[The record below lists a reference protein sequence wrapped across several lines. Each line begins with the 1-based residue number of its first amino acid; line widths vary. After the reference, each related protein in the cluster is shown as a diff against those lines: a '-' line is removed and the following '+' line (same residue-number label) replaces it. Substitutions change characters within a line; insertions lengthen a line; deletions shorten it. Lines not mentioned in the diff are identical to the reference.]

1 MNIAWNT
8 PSPARH
14 PDLEIVETGKPD
26 GPGGLPDPEDLP
38 RHILHIAALRGLGY
52 PLRTIAVPFAGVGYK
67 PLDVGLGQVGVQADA
82 VGVVVVDHGLVDAEG
97 NDPGQFGF
105 VEARDP
111 GIVISPVFGRS
122 ALLTLLGWFDA
133 REGLLRAIAGPLR
146 LAV

>member
-52 PLRTIAVPFAGVGYK
+52 PLRTIGRNYGVTPQAISVLLARHKASLRTARHRAGLQGLSPRAVNV
-67 PLDVGLGQVGVQADA
+67 LGR
-82 VGVVVVDHGLVDAEG
+82 LRI
-97 NDPGQFGF
+97 NDRA
-105 VEARDP
+105 EARAVTDWEERLR
-111 GIVISPVFGRS
+111 GLRNCGQKTIAEI
-122 ALLTLLGWFDA
+122 
-133 REGLLRAIAGPLR
+133 REWASDGS
-146 LAV
+146 V